1 MVNLLRKEKAKRYI
15 NELYDKVQYWLNR
28 EGWGSE
34 VYRRSLARYT
44 TAKIMY
50 AILTGE
56 EYSGGLLNER

>member
-28 EGWGSE
+28 E
-34 VYRRSLARYT
+34 
-44 TAKIMY
+44 
-50 AILTGE
+50 